1 MSFLTKNEYRN
12 LYCYVKNKGSL
23 ESVAKI
29 YKCSK
34 KEAKCMIDK
43 ANDMFSYLSEIKPE
57 PILEKKVEVV
67 VTKKVVVKSVKKKKK
82 INFVHVPMKTNEKEA
97 EKIQRPPAEYTN
109 TGYLNLQKKY

>member
-12 LYCYVKNKGSL
+12 LYSYVKNKGSL

-43 ANDMFSYLSEIKPE
+43 ANDMFSYLSEKPE
-57 PILEKKVEVV
+57 PILEKKEVIIQKVEV
-67 VTKKVVVKSVKKKKK
+67 KAKKKNKK
-82 INFVHVPMKTNEKEA
+82 RNFVHISIKIEEEITA
-97 EKIQRPPAEYTN
+97 EKIKRPPAEYTN
-109 TGYLNLQKKY
+109 TGYLHLQKKY